1 MKYDEDLYQ
10 WTIEQA
16 RALRDRA
23 TNALDYDNL
32 AEEIESLG
40 RSDKR
45 DIESRLENLIIHLLK
60 WRYQPE
66 WRSPSWEASIDE
78 ARRLWA
84 AVGRDNIFIKV
95 PATSAGIPAIR
106 RLPGCLGYYAATDG
120 ASSTMVNVSVWDT
133 AEHAQAMATLAEMGA
148 LAQEFVALGAEF
160 ERPIVNYKTLWEL
173 S

>member
-1 MKYDEDLYQ
+1 VIVRISRGRYPP
-10 WTIEQA
+10 
-16 RALRDRA
+16 DRH
-23 TNALDYDNL
+23 
-32 AEEIESLG
+32 AEFTE
-40 RSDKR
+40 RMAK
-45 DIESRLENLIIHLLK
+45 
-60 WRYQPE
+60 
-66 WRSPSWEASIDE
+66 
-78 ARRLWA
+78 A
-84 AVGRDNIFIKV
+84 AEVL
-95 PATSAGIPAIR
+95 IPAIR